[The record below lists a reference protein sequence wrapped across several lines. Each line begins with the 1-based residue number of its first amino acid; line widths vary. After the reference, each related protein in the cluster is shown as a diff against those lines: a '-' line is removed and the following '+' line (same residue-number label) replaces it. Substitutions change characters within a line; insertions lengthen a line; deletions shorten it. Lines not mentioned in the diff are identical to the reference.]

1 MTTADAVLLL
11 LLVTLGAAA
20 AGRRIRTPSPVVLA
34 IVGVAVGVAWRYVP
48 FLPRLEFPP
57 RLVLLV
63 FLPPLLLNAA
73 YALPLGAFRANLR
86 SILLLAIGLVV
97 ATIVVTAA
105 AARLALPGLPWV
117 AALLLGAIVAPPD
130 PVAATAVAQ
139 RTGLSHRLVTILE
152 GEGLINDAVAIVVY
166 QLAVLAAVSGRVT
179 WADMALGIVR
189 EAPIG
194 VVVGLVLGWIFVS
207 TRRHLN
213 DSSLE
218 TGISLVAP
226 FVTYEL
232 AERLGG
238 SSVLAVVT
246 LGFVLRRFDVA
257 MSGPATRLTTRA
269 VWDAVDF
276 VGTALVFMLIG
287 IQIGAATAVRVSG
300 GFIGACALVSASVIG
315 VRLAWM
321 LGVPHLTR
329 LLARSNVP
337 APSWRELT
345 VLGWTGMRGMV
356 SLALA
361 LALPYSTAAGA
372 PFPARTVVILLSFAV
387 IMATLILQGLT
398 LVPLTRLLRVGDPT
412 TEVRSEQRVRERARR
427 AARASIMRVVATN
440 RVPLGE
446 CHRLADVIDSG
457 EVGIAA
463 GGPSESRLVLENAL
477 EVQRSIV
484 ARAREEGRIGDPLSQ
499 RLEAEIDRDLV
510 RLRDEGASSSLDGR
524 GRS

>member
-1 MTTADAVLLL
+1 
-11 LLVTLGAAA
+11 
-20 AGRRIRTPSPVVLA
+20 
-34 IVGVAVGVAWRYVP
+34 
-48 FLPRLEFPP
+48 
-57 RLVLLV
+57 
-63 FLPPLLLNAA
+63 
-73 YALPLGAFRANLR
+73 
-86 SILLLAIGLVV
+86 
-97 ATIVVTAA
+97 
-105 AARLALPGLPWV
+105 
-117 AALLLGAIVAPPD
+117 
-130 PVAATAVAQ
+130 
-139 RTGLSHRLVTILE
+139 
-152 GEGLINDAVAIVVY
+152 
-166 QLAVLAAVSGRVT
+166 
-179 WADMALGIVR
+179 
-189 EAPIG
+189 
-194 VVVGLVLGWIFVS
+194 
-207 TRRHLN
+207 
-213 DSSLE
+213 
-218 TGISLVAP
+218 
-226 FVTYEL
+226 
-232 AERLGG
+232 
-238 SSVLAVVT
+238 
-246 LGFVLRRFDVA
+246 
-257 MSGPATRLTTRA
+257 
-269 VWDAVDF
+269 
-276 VGTALVFMLIG
+276 
-287 IQIGAATAVRVSG
+287 
-300 GFIGACALVSASVIG
+300 
-315 VRLAWM
+315 
-321 LGVPHLTR
+321 
-329 LLARSNVP
+329 
-337 APSWRELT
+337 
-345 VLGWTGMRGMV
+345 MV